1 MGLSKKLRKTVEEI
15 VYKYVAAELV
25 SLAEHDNN
33 QQQRLE
39 SLENEVSRLG
49 KKVDGT
55 TTIGYGPLGSTP
67 GSADEGEYVLQR
79 LPIDR
84 GYSALGMNENTIA
97 SYVNGL
103 YRQCPQDVVNVAI
116 GALSDIHRLEHCLLE
131 SHDEE
136 EIRSAGSVNAAIAYI
151 RSLEEEDEENEA
163 AAKTWSP
170 AELIGRIP
178 DRKLDNE
185 VRARIVDGENRIDLT
200 MIVRQNPVGKGYGSA
215 LPVIRVPSPY
225 GSTLILVP
233 ADLPTEFTAKLFS
246 RMLPAG
252 YDPSGDPI
260 QCKFMHNYV
269 SFLVH
274 FFDRDKVKWLPEQAE
289 ITFRMSDWLP
299 VNGVVLGKGIPLRQ
313 VIEEYGEGAEPFAVL
328 GSLFLEATFSPLPVP
343 QPEAAPES
351 PDAPPA
357 APRSP

>member
-1 MGLSKKLRKTVEEI
+1 MGLSKKLRSTVEEI
-15 VYKYVAAELV
+15 VFEYVR
-25 SLAEHDNN
+25 EHDDNHR
-33 QQQRLE
+33 QRLE
-39 SLENEVSRLG
+39 SLEEEVSLLV
-49 KKVDGT
+49 KK
-55 TTIGYGPLGSTP
+55 IAGPNSLRVP
-67 GSADEGEYVLQR
+67 NVELQTS
-79 LPIDR
+79 L
-84 GYSALGMNENTIA
+84 ALA
-97 SYVNGL
+97 K
-103 YRQCPQDVVNVAI
+103 I
-116 GALSDIHRLEHCLLE
+116 GAFMTNEGIYNCKGETPEVIADIAIRAIKDMLGTPEHESVHSRLRRLREVLLE

-136 EIRSAGSVNAAIAYI
+136 DIRGAGVVDAAIAYI

-313 VIEEYGEGAEPFAVL
+313 VIEEYGEGAETFAVL

-357 APRSP
+357 APQSP